1 MADLTL
7 RQIKKAYG
15 SLNILH
21 GIDLDIKSG
30 EFIVFVG
37 PSGCGKSTLLR
48 TIAGLEE
55 ITSGDA
61 ARSPAGSVNDVP
73 PSKRG
78 IAMVFQS
85 YALYPHMT
93 VYDNMAFGMKI
104 ARENKAE
111 IDRRVRQAAEILQLT
126 KYLDRLPKAMS
137 GGQRQRVAIGR
148 AIVRNPKVFLF
159 DEPLSNLDA
168 ALRVATRI
176 EIAKLK
182 ESHAQHHDDL
192 RHPRPGRGDDAR
204 RPHRRAEGR
213 PCRAGRHAD
222 GALPPSGQPVR
233 RAVHRLAGDEH
244 RAGDDREGR
253 ARRLP
258 SPCRRAARST
268 FPSRRPPMPQ
278 ATSISFGVRPEDLR
292 IATGENVL
300 FEGRVD
306 YVEQLGEVQLVYLDI
321 GRADVPLVVKLPGN
335 AEVKR
340 DAGAQ
345 GRRRP
350 GTLHIFNAEGRSFAS
365 VAATAKAA

>member
-7 RQIKKAYG
+7 RDVKKSYG
-15 SLNILH
+15 NLHILH

-48 TIAGLEE
+48 SIAGLEE
-55 ITSGDA
+55 ITGGTLEI
-61 ARSPAGSVNDVP
+61 AGEKVNDIP

-104 ARENKAE
+104 AKESKAE
-111 IDRRVRQAAEILQLT
+111 IDKRVRAAAEILQLT

-182 ESHAQHHDDL
+182 ESMPNTTMIYVTHDQVEAMTLADRIVVLKDGRIEQVGTPMELYKHPGNLFVAQFIGSPAMNIVAGSID
-192 RHPRPGRGDDAR
+192 
-204 RPHRRAEGR
+204 
-213 PCRAGRHAD
+213 RAGETSLVSHV
-222 GALPPSGQPVR
+222 GGHKTSVPVATPAEAQGK
-233 RAVHRLAGDEH
+233 AV
-244 RAGDDREGR
+244 
-253 ARRLP
+253 
-258 SPCRRAARST
+258 
-268 FPSRRPPMPQ
+268 
-278 ATSISFGVRPEDLR
+278 SFGVRPEDLYV
-292 IATGENVL
+292 ATGDDYL
-300 FEGRVD
+300 FEGLVD
-306 YVEQLGEVQLVYLDI
+306 YVEQLGEVQLVYVDI
-321 GRADVPLVVKLPGN
+321 GRADQPLVAKLPGN
-335 AEVKR
+335 VEVKR
-340 DAGAQ
+340 GAKI
-345 GRRRP
+345 RLAASP
-350 GTLHIFNAEGRSFAS
+350 DELHIFDSEGHSFARRRQT
-365 VAATAKAA
+365 AAAA